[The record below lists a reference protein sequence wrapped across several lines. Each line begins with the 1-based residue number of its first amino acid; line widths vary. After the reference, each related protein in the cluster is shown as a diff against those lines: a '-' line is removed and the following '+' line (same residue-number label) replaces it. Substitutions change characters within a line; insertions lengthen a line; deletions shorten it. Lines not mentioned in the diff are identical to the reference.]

1 MITLSREI
9 RFALVPQATEFE
21 SKPSNSWAGWPTT
34 LNIVPHLNLQARIEG
49 NPDPI
54 TGYVCNVAVLDD
66 VLRAIVTEHLI
77 PNWGDTPHRV
87 TGSFLLAEVFRQF
100 QNRWQSSEP
109 LVSLTL
115 RISDQLSFTLS
126 PENEDMLQLTQQFEF
141 SAAHRLH
148 CDSMTDQENRD
159 TFGKCNNP
167 NGHGHNYVFDVTVE
181 QRTDDAVDLEQLQ
194 QLVKSSVID
203 RLDHKNLNADIE
215 YFQNVNPSVEN
226 ISVVVFDWIKQCLT
240 ETKFNANLIAVKV
253 FETPKTWAEYR
264 G

>member
-1 MITLSREI
+1 MILLSREI

-21 SKPSNSWAGWPTT
+21 RKPSNSWAGWPTT
-34 LNIVPHLNLQARIEG
+34 LSIVPHLKLQARVQGI
-49 NPDPI
+49 PDPV
-54 TGYVCNVAVLDD
+54 TGYVCNVALLDD

-77 PNWGDTPHRV
+77 PKWGDAPHQ
-87 TGSFLLAEVFRQF
+87 TSGPSLLLEVLHQF
-100 QNRWQSSEP
+100 QNRWKSAEQ

-115 RISDQLSFTLS
+115 RLSEQLSFTLM
-126 PENEDMLQLTQQFEF
+126 PENENMLQLTQQFEF

-148 CDSMTDQENRD
+148 CKSMTEQENRN

-181 QRTDDAVDLEQLQ
+181 PNSGAVPDLEALQ
-194 QLVKSSVID
+194 QIVKLSVVDKI
-203 RLDHKNLNADIE
+203 DHKNLNADIE
-215 YFQNVNPSVEN
+215 HFQTVNPSVEN
-226 ISVVVFDWIKQCLT
+226 IAIVVFDWLKSGLSNANF
-240 ETKFNANLIAVKV
+240 EANLIAVKV

>member
-1 MITLSREI
+1 MIALCREI
-9 RFALVPQATEFE
+9 RFALVPPATKFE

-34 LNIVPHLNLQARIEG
+34 LSIVPHLKLLAQIEG
-49 NPDPI
+49 NPDPV

-66 VLRAIVTEHLI
+66 VLREIVTEHLI
-77 PNWGDTPHRV
+77 PNWGDAPHRV
-87 TGSFLLAEVFRQF
+87 SGPFLLAEVFRQF
-100 QNRWQSSEP
+100 QNRWKSPGQ

-115 RISDQLSFTLS
+115 RLSDQLSFTLK

-148 CDSMTDQENRD
+148 CQSMTDQENKD
-159 TFGKCNNP
+159 MFGKCNNP

-181 QRTDDAVDLEQLQ
+181 QGTDDAVDLEKLQ

-203 RLDHKNLNADIE
+203 RLDHKNLNVDIE
-215 YFQNVNPSVEN
+215 YFEDANPSVEN
-226 ISVVVFDWIKQCLT
+226 ISVVVFDWINRCLA
-240 ETKFNANLIAVKV
+240 EAKFGANLVAVKV

>member
-9 RFALVPQATEFE
+9 RFALVPQGTQFE
-21 SKPSNSWAGWPTT
+21 PKPSNSWAGWPTT
-34 LNIVPHLNLQARIEG
+34 LSIAPHLKLQARIEG

-54 TGYVCNVAVLDD
+54 TGYVCNVAILDD

-77 PNWGDTPHRV
+77 PNWGDAPHQAS
-87 TGSFLLAEVFRQF
+87 GPSLLFEVFHQF
-100 QNRWQSSEP
+100 QNRWKSTEQ

-115 RISDQLSFTLS
+115 RLSDQLCFTLI
-126 PENEDMLQLTQQFEF
+126 PENEHMLQLTQQFEF

-181 QRTDDAVDLEQLQ
+181 PNTNAATDLEELQ
-194 QLVKSSVID
+194 QVVKSSVVD
-203 RLDHKNLNADIE
+203 KLDHKNLNADIE
-215 YFQNVNPSVEN
+215 CFQTVNPSVEN
-226 ISVVVFDWIKQCLT
+226 ISMVVFDWLKSGFS
-240 ETKFNANLIAVKV
+240 EANFGANLVAVKV

>member
-9 RFALVPQATEFE
+9 RFALVPPATQFE
-21 SKPSNSWAGWPTT
+21 SRPSNSWAGWPTT
-34 LNIVPHLNLQARIEG
+34 LNVAPHLELLARIEG
-49 NPDPI
+49 EPDPV

-77 PNWGDTPHRV
+77 PNWGDAPHRV
-87 TGSFLLAEVFRQF
+87 SGPFLLTEVFQQF
-100 QNRWQSSEP
+100 QERWQSTGR

-115 RISDQLSFTLS
+115 RLSSQLSFTLIS
-126 PENEDMLQLTQQFEF
+126 ENEDMLQLTQQFEF

-148 CDSMTDQENRD
+148 CDSMTDQENKD

-167 NGHGHNYVFDVTVE
+167 NGHGHNYVFDVTIE
-181 QRTDDAVDLEQLQ
+181 QGTDDAVDLEKLQ

-203 RLDHKNLNADIE
+203 RLDHKNLNADVE
-215 YFQNVNPSVEN
+215 HFQNVNPSVEN
-226 ISVVVFDWIKQCLT
+226 ISVVVFEWIKDCLT
-240 ETKFNANLIAVKV
+240 EVTFDANLIAVKV